1 MKSEALERLLT
12 DRALGELSPDVE
24 ELLETHLERE
34 PAARIEA
41 EKISETLRLARRA
54 LAGQPAVAL
63 PVLRPSWRLPFRAL
77 AMAACFVG
85 GLSLGIF
92 AMRGRNEP
100 PRVTAS
106 IPSHEMSAITTADE
120 SDFWSARRFRAG
132 LSPVAINA
140 GNRFIWKSP
149 VRKPEI
155 L

>member
-24 ELLETHLERE
+24 ELLETHLQRE

-41 EKISETLRLARRA
+41 AQIRETLRLARRA
-54 LAGQPAVAL
+54 LAAQPAVAL
-63 PVLRPSWRLPFRAL
+63 PIPRPPWRLPFRVL
-77 AMAACFVG
+77 AMAACFVA
-85 GLSLGIF
+85 GLALGILTV
-92 AMRGRNEP
+92 RGRIE
-100 PRVTAS
+100 
-106 IPSHEMSAITTADE
+106 PSHAASAPIPQAVAITTAEE

-140 GNRFIWKSP
+140 GNRLIWKSP